1 MRNLFALLL
10 ILLFGAT
17 VCNNAVSAQDNSG
30 NQQLAFQNAKK
41 DDTTTKVEETKAEP
55 AKDDKKAEDKKEA
68 DKPKTTFYQIVK
80 KYYIDGGWEFMSLVL
95 ITLIFGLAV
104 AIERVIT
111 LSLATVNTRKLL
123 GRIED
128 RIKNRD
134 IEGARE
140 ICLST
145 SGPTAEVLGEGLRR
159 VDDGIEAVESAI
171 TSNGSVQVGLL
182 EKGLVWLAL
191 FIALAPMLGFLGTV
205 IGMIFAFDT
214 IQASGDIKPDEVAG
228 GIKIALIT
236 TVFGLI
242 VAMILQIFYNLITSK
257 VDALTNKMED
267 ATISLIDIL
276 IDNGYKNGN
285 PQSK

>member
-10 ILLFGAT
+10 ILLLGVT
-17 VCNNAVSAQDNSG
+17 VCNNKVSAQDYSG
-30 NQQLAFQNAKK
+30 NELLAFQDVDTADNATADQPAVVEEPKPEDQPK
-41 DDTTTKVEETKAEP
+41 AEETKP
-55 AKDDKKAEDKKEA
+55 EA
-68 DKPKTTFYQIVK
+68 PKTTFFQMVK

-95 ITLIFGLAV
+95 ICLILGLAV

-111 LSLATVNTRKLL
+111 LSLATVNTNKMLVK
-123 GRIED
+123 IEEH
-128 RIKNRD
+128 IKSND
-134 IEGARE
+134 LEGARQL
-140 ICLST
+140 CLAT
-145 SGPTAEVLGEGLRR
+145 SGPAAEVLGEGLRR
-159 VDDGIEAVESAI
+159 VDDGIDAVEKAI
-171 TSNGSVQVGLL
+171 VSNGSVQVGLL

-191 FIALAPMLGFLGTV
+191 FISLAPMLGFLGTV

-242 VAMILQIFYNLITSK
+242 VAIILQIFYNLVTSK
-257 VDALTNKMED
+257 VDALSNKMED

-276 IDNGYKNGN
+276 IDNGYTDGK
-285 PQSK
+285 PKV

>member
-1 MRNLFALLL
+1 MRNLFALVL
-10 ILLFGAT
+10 ILLLGVT
-17 VCNNAVSAQDNSG
+17 VCNNTASAQNYTTSNELLAYQDNP
-30 NQQLAFQNAKK
+30 
-41 DDTTTKVEETKAEP
+41 DTT
-55 AKDDKKAEDKKEA
+55 KKAEAPEEKPKTEEA
-68 DKPKTTFYQIVK
+68 PKTEEKAKTTFYQMVK

-111 LSLATVNTRKLL
+111 LSLATVNTKKLMAK
-123 GRIED
+123 IEEH
-128 RIKNRD
+128 IKAND
-134 IEGARE
+134 IEGARNL
-140 ICLST
+140 CLAT

-159 VDDGIEAVESAI
+159 VDDGIDAVEKTI
-171 TSNGSVQVGLL
+171 VSNGSVQVGLL
-182 EKGLVWLAL
+182 EKGLVWLSL
-191 FIALAPMLGFLGTV
+191 FISLAPMLGFLGTV

-257 VDALTNKMED
+257 VDDLSNKMED
-267 ATISLIDIL
+267 STIGLIDIL
-276 IDNGYKNGN
+276 IDNGYTNGR
-285 PQSK
+285 PQGK

>member
-10 ILLFGAT
+10 ILLLGVT
-17 VCNNAVSAQDNSG
+17 VCNNAVSAQDFTSTEL
-30 NQQLAFQNAKK
+30 LAYA
-41 DDTTTKVEETKAEP
+41 DEDTTKNAEAAPTTTPEEQPKAETP
-55 AKDDKKAEDKKEA
+55 AEEE
-68 DKPKTTFYQIVK
+68 KPKTTFYQMVK

-104 AIERVIT
+104 AIERVVT
-111 LSLATVNTRKLL
+111 LSLATVNTKKLL
-123 GRIED
+123 AKIEEH
-128 RIKNRD
+128 IKGGD
-134 IEGARE
+134 INAARE
-140 ICLST
+140 LCLAT

-159 VDDGIEAVESAI
+159 VDDGVDAVEKAI
-171 TSNGSVQVGLL
+171 VSNGSVQVGLL

-257 VDALTNKMED
+257 VDDLSNKMED

-276 IDNGYKNGN
+276 IDNGYANGKPKGN
-285 PQSK
+285 A

>member
-1 MRNLFALLL
+1 MKNLFALLL

-17 VCNNAVSAQDNSG
+17 VFNNSVSANDYS
-30 NQQLAFQNAKK
+30 NQNELLAFQDEAKN
-41 DDTTTKVEETKAEP
+41 DSTATTDSTAAP
-55 AKDDKKAEDKKEA
+55 AKEESEEAPKEEEKA
-68 DKPKTTFYQIVK
+68 KTTFYQMVK

-95 ITLIFGLAV
+95 ITLILGLAV

-111 LSLATVNTRKLL
+111 LSLATVNTNKLL
-123 GRIED
+123 AKIEEMV
-128 RIKNRD
+128 KSGD
-134 IEGARE
+134 IDGARQL
-140 ICLST
+140 CLAT

-159 VDDGIEAVESAI
+159 VDDGIDAVEKAI
-171 TSNGSVQVGLL
+171 VSNGSVQVGLL
-182 EKGLVWLAL
+182 ERGLVWLAL

-242 VAMILQIFYNLITSK
+242 VAMILQVFYNLITSK
-257 VDALTNKMED
+257 VDSLSNKMED

-276 IDNGYKNGN
+276 IDNGYTNGR
-285 PQSK
+285 PQK

>member
-10 ILLFGAT
+10 ILLLGVT
-17 VCNNAVSAQDNSG
+17 VSNNTVSAQNYSG
-30 NQQLAFQNAKK
+30 NQLLAFQGDDNGTTG
-41 DDTTTKVEETKAEP
+41 DTTTEQPKAEEEPKAEETKTE
-55 AKDDKKAEDKKEA
+55 ENQ
-68 DKPKTTFYQIVK
+68 PKTTFFQMVK

-95 ITLIFGLAV
+95 ICLILGLAV

-111 LSLATVNTRKLL
+111 LSLATVNTKKLL
-123 GRIED
+123 VQIEGH
-128 RIKNRD
+128 IKNDD
-134 IEGARE
+134 IEGARQL
-140 ICLST
+140 CLAT
-145 SGPTAEVLGEGLRR
+145 SGPAAEVLGEGLRR
-159 VDDGIEAVESAI
+159 VDDGIDAVEKAI
-171 TSNGSVQVGLL
+171 VSNGSVQVGLL

-242 VAMILQIFYNLITSK
+242 VAIILQIFYNLVTSK
-257 VDALTNKMED
+257 VDDLSNKMED
-267 ATISLIDIL
+267 ATIGLIDIL
-276 IDNGYKNGN
+276 IDNGYTHGK
-285 PQSK
+285 KA

>member
-17 VCNNAVSAQDNSG
+17 VCNNAVSAQDYSG
-30 NQQLAFQNAKK
+30 NQLLAFQDAK
-41 DDTTTKVEETKAEP
+41 DTTKSETQAEPVKEDTKAEEP
-55 AKDDKKAEDKKEA
+55 KKEE
-68 DKPKTTFYQIVK
+68 DKPKTTFYQMVK

-123 GRIED
+123 GKIED
-128 RIKNRD
+128 HVKNGD

-140 ICLST
+140 LCLAT

-159 VDDGIEAVESAI
+159 VDDGIDAVEKAI
-171 TSNGSVQVGLL
+171 VSNGSVQVGLL

-257 VDALTNKMED
+257 VDTLTNKMED
-267 ATISLIDIL
+267 ATISMIDIL
-276 IDNGYKNGN
+276 IDNGYANGR

>member
-1 MRNLFALLL
+1 MRNLFALVL
-10 ILLFGAT
+10 ILLLGVT
-17 VCNNAVSAQDNSG
+17 VCNNTASAQNYTISNDA
-30 NQQLAFQNAKK
+30 LAFYQTP
-41 DDTTTKVEETKAEP
+41 DTNKTEEPKAEEKP
-55 AKDDKKAEDKKEA
+55 KTEEAPKTEEKA
-68 DKPKTTFYQIVK
+68 KTTFYQMVK

-111 LSLATVNTRKLL
+111 LSLATVNTKKLMAK
-123 GRIED
+123 IEEH
-128 RIKNRD
+128 IKAND
-134 IEGARE
+134 IEGARNL
-140 ICLST
+140 CLAT

-159 VDDGIEAVESAI
+159 VDDGIDAVEKTI
-171 TSNGSVQVGLL
+171 VSNGSVQVGLL

-257 VDALTNKMED
+257 VDDLSNKMED
-267 ATISLIDIL
+267 STIGLIDIL
-276 IDNGYKNGN
+276 IDNGYTNGR
-285 PQSK
+285 PQGK

>member
-30 NQQLAFQNAKK
+30 NQLLAFQTPKTDTAKTETK
-41 DDTTTKVEETKAEP
+41 TDTAKELKAEETKEEA
-55 AKDDKKAEDKKEA
+55 KKES
-68 DKPKTTFYQIVK
+68 DKPKTTFYQMVK
-80 KYYIDGGWEFMSLVL
+80 KYYIDGGWEFMSTVL
-95 ITLIFGLAV
+95 ICLILGLAV

-111 LSLATVNTRKLL
+111 LSLATVNTKKLL
-123 GRIED
+123 GKIED
-128 RIKNRD
+128 RIKSGD

-140 ICLST
+140 ICLAT
-145 SGPTAEVLGEGLRR
+145 PGPTAEVLGEGLRR
-159 VDDGIEAVESAI
+159 VDDGIDAVEKAI
-171 TSNGSVQVGLL
+171 VSNGSVQVGLL

-242 VAMILQIFYNLITSK
+242 VAIILQIFYNLITSK
-257 VDALTNKMED
+257 VDGISNKMED
-267 ATISLIDIL
+267 ATIGLIDIL
-276 IDNGYKNGN
+276 IDNGYAKGKK
-285 PQSK
+285 PA

>member
-17 VCNNAVSAQDNSG
+17 VCNNAVSAQDYSG
-30 NQQLAFQNAKK
+30 NQLLAFQDAK
-41 DDTTTKVEETKAEP
+41 DTTKSETQAEPVKEDTKAEEP
-55 AKDDKKAEDKKEA
+55 KKEE
-68 DKPKTTFYQIVK
+68 DKPKTTFYQMVK

-95 ITLIFGLAV
+95 ICLILGLAV

-111 LSLATVNTRKLL
+111 LSLATVNTKKLL
-123 GRIED
+123 SKIED
-128 RIKNRD
+128 SVKKGD

-140 ICLST
+140 LCLAT

-159 VDDGIEAVESAI
+159 VDDGIDAVEKAI
-171 TSNGSVQVGLL
+171 VSNGSVQVGLL

-242 VAMILQIFYNLITSK
+242 VAIILQIFYNLITSK
-257 VDALTNKMED
+257 VDGLSNKMED
-267 ATISLIDIL
+267 ATIGLIDIL
-276 IDNGYKNGN
+276 IDNGYSKGN
-285 PQSK
+285 PKG

>member
-1 MRNLFALLL
+1 MKNLFALLL

-17 VCNNAVSAQDNSG
+17 VFNNSVSANDYS
-30 NQQLAFQNAKK
+30 NQNELLAFNDEPKSDSTAAS
-41 DDTTTKVEETKAEP
+41 DSTSTTVEETTEEAPKEEEKA
-55 AKDDKKAEDKKEA
+55 
-68 DKPKTTFYQIVK
+68 KTTFYQMVK

-95 ITLIFGLAV
+95 ITLILGLAV

-111 LSLATVNTRKLL
+111 LSLATVNTNKLL
-123 GRIED
+123 SKIEEMV
-128 RIKNRD
+128 KSGD
-134 IEGARE
+134 IDGARQL
-140 ICLST
+140 CMAT

-159 VDDGIEAVESAI
+159 VDDGIDAVEKAI
-171 TSNGSVQVGLL
+171 VSNGSVQVGLL
-182 EKGLVWLAL
+182 ERGLVWLAL

-242 VAMILQIFYNLITSK
+242 VAVILQVFYNLITSK
-257 VDALTNKMED
+257 VDSLSNKMED

-276 IDNGYKNGN
+276 IDNGYANGR
-285 PQSK
+285 PQK

>member
-17 VCNNAVSAQDNSG
+17 VCNNAVSAQDYSG
-30 NQQLAFQNAKK
+30 NQLLAFQDAK
-41 DDTTTKVEETKAEP
+41 DTTKSETQAEPVKEDTKAEEP
-55 AKDDKKAEDKKEA
+55 KKEE
-68 DKPKTTFYQIVK
+68 DKPKTTFYQMVK

-95 ITLIFGLAV
+95 ICLIFGLAV

-123 GRIED
+123 GKIED
-128 RIKNRD
+128 HVKNGD

-140 ICLST
+140 LCLAT

-159 VDDGIEAVESAI
+159 VDDGIDAVEKAI
-171 TSNGSVQVGLL
+171 VSNGSVQVGLL

-242 VAMILQIFYNLITSK
+242 VAIILQIFYNLITSK
-257 VDALTNKMED
+257 VDGLSNKMED
-267 ATISLIDIL
+267 ATIGLIDIL
-276 IDNGYKNGN
+276 IDNGYSRGN
-285 PQSK
+285 PKA

>member
-1 MRNLFALLL
+1 MKNLFALLL

-17 VCNNAVSAQDNSG
+17 VCNNAVSAQNYSG
-30 NQQLAFQNAKK
+30 NQLLAFQDAKDTTSKSEEKSEKQSEKKSDEAKK
-41 DDTTTKVEETKAEP
+41 EE
-55 AKDDKKAEDKKEA
+55 
-68 DKPKTTFYQIVK
+68 PKTTFYQMVK

-104 AIERVIT
+104 AIERVVT
-111 LSLATVNTRKLL
+111 LSLATDNTKKLL
-123 GRIED
+123 RKIEEHV
-128 RIKNRD
+128 KSGD
-134 IEGARE
+134 IDAARNL
-140 ICLST
+140 CLAT
-145 SGPTAEVLGEGLRR
+145 SGPAAEVLGEGLRR
-159 VDDGIEAVESAI
+159 VDDGVDAVEKAI
-171 TSNGSVQVGLL
+171 VSNGSVQVGLL

-242 VAMILQIFYNLITSK
+242 VAMILQIFYNLLTSK
-257 VDALTNKMED
+257 VDDLSNKMED

-276 IDNGYKNGN
+276 IDNGYANGRPN
-285 PQSK
+285 SK

>member
-1 MRNLFALLL
+1 MKNLFALLL

-17 VCNNAVSAQDNSG
+17 VCNNAVSAQNYSG
-30 NQQLAFQNAKK
+30 NQLLAFQDAKDTTSKSEEKSEKQSEKKSDEAKK
-41 DDTTTKVEETKAEP
+41 EE
-55 AKDDKKAEDKKEA
+55 
-68 DKPKTTFYQIVK
+68 PKTTFYQMVK

-104 AIERVIT
+104 AIERVVT
-111 LSLATVNTRKLL
+111 LSLATVNTKKLL
-123 GRIED
+123 RRIEEHV
-128 RIKNRD
+128 KSGD
-134 IEGARE
+134 IEGARNL
-140 ICLST
+140 CLAT
-145 SGPTAEVLGEGLRR
+145 SGPAAEVLGEGLRR
-159 VDDGIEAVESAI
+159 VDDGVDAVEKAI
-171 TSNGSVQVGLL
+171 VSNGSVQVGLL

-242 VAMILQIFYNLITSK
+242 VAMILQIFYNLLTSK
-257 VDALTNKMED
+257 VDDLSNKMED

-276 IDNGYKNGN
+276 IDNGYANGRPN
-285 PQSK
+285 SK

>member
-10 ILLFGAT
+10 IFMLGAT
-17 VCNNAVSAQDNSG
+17 VCNNTISAQDYRSNEL
-30 NQQLAFQNAKK
+30 LAFYEDPDTTKK
-41 DDTTTKVEETKAEP
+41 DTGATTAPVNEPKGEETKE
-55 AKDDKKAEDKKEA
+55 KEA
-68 DKPKTTFYQIVK
+68 PKVTFYQMVK

-111 LSLATVNTRKLL
+111 LSLATINTKKLL
-123 GRIED
+123 LKLED
-128 RIKNRD
+128 HIKSGD
-134 IEGARE
+134 IEGARQL
-140 ICLST
+140 CLAT

-159 VDDGIEAVESAI
+159 VDDGVDAVEKAI
-171 TSNGSVQVGLL
+171 VSNGSVQVGLL

-257 VDALTNKMED
+257 VDSLSNKMED
-267 ATISLIDIL
+267 ATIGLIDIL
-276 IDNGYKNGN
+276 IDNGYTHGRPGK
-285 PQSK
+285 